1 MDRSKPS
8 PEPLPTPGSAAP
20 KSVETAKTAP
30 FVEDYLSY
38 LLARASHLVSHEF
51 HARLSDA
58 GLSVPVWR
66 VLAVLYDR
74 DNLVIGVLA
83 RMVLLKQPTLSK
95 VLDRMIADGLVTR
108 SPATDDRR
116 RVHVEITARGR
127 ELVHQHIKLAKIREA
142 EALAEFGDQEITTI
156 KTVLRTLITR
166 LETGKPGDDIP

>member
-1 MDRSKPS
+1 MDRPNPS
-8 PEPLPTPGSAAP
+8 PEPLSGAEA
-20 KSVETAKTAP
+20 TAP

-51 HARLSDA
+51 HARLTEA

-95 VLDRMIADGLVTR
+95 ALDRMIADGLVTR
-108 SPATDDRR
+108 SPSTNDRR
-116 RVHVEITARGR
+116 RVHVEITAHGR
-127 ELVHQHIKLAKIREA
+127 ALVEQHIKVAKDLEA
-142 EALAEFGDQEITTI
+142 EALAEFSATEIATI
-156 KTVLRTLITR
+156 KTVLRSLIAK
-166 LETGKPGDDIP
+166 LDKKPGDDSE